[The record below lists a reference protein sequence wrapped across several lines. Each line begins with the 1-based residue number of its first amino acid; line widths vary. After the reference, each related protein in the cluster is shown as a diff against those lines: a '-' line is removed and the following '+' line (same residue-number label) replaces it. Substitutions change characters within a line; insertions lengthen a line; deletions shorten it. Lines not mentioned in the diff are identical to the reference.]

1 MNGNPSQLACYR
13 PSGVAPLAGTA
24 ATLLTGCAAGV
35 LLGAVYAFL
44 NHHDPLAYLNIVLL
58 LLWSYLTGSITAKG
72 IRKFH
77 IRSVAAAAV
86 TGVLV
91 LAVTYSVHW
100 FVYIATVI
108 ADIETDTPFDVVA
121 IGKFAIYLMRHPET
135 AWEWI
140 RAFNS
145 EGVWTLSS
153 GSSRN
158 GSAVK
163 GVLLSAI
170 WAAEAVVL
178 CYMSV
183 KIPVDEAG
191 KPYSERLGKWMEARP
206 LPIAI
211 AFIEDVNRFKN
222 AVAHGDYSALTTPFL
237 VGAEDDAA
245 EDLKKSVIK
254 YAVAV
259 LYPDPSEPYISVENV
274 TVVKV
279 KKSKDSVS
287 SKNVV
292 RYLKISP
299 TTAQSIT
306 EALAQNL

>member
-1 MNGNPSQLACYR
+1 MS
-13 PSGVAPLAGTA
+13 
-24 ATLLTGCAAGV
+24 CAAGV

-44 NHHDPLAYLNIVLL
+44 NHHDPLAYLNIILL
-58 LLWSYLTGSITAKG
+58 LLWSYLIGSIIARG

-86 TGVLV
+86 TGGLV

-108 ADIETDTPFDVVA
+108 ADIDDIATDTPFDIA
-121 IGKFAIYLMRHPET
+121 TIGEFAFYLTRHPET

-140 RAFNS
+140 RTFNS

-153 GSSRN
+153 STSGN
-158 GSAVK
+158 GSVVK
-163 GVLLSAI
+163 GLFLSAI
-170 WAAEAVVL
+170 WAAEAIVL

-183 KIPVDEAG
+183 KIPIDEAG
-191 KPYSERLGKWMEARP
+191 KPYSERLGKWMEAWS
-206 LPIAI
+206 LPTAI

-222 AVAHGDYSALTTPFL
+222 AVARGDYSALTTPFS
-237 VGAEDDAA
+237 GGTEDDAA
-245 EDLKKSVIK
+245 EDPKKSVIK
-254 YAVAV
+254 YAIVV

-274 TVVKV
+274 SVVKI
-279 KKSKDSVS
+279 KKRKDSVS

-299 TTAQSIT
+299 TTAQNIT
-306 EALAQNL
+306 EALVQNL